1 MALNSKWKST
11 IDDAIDNS
19 DWDEYDDLIKREV
32 AGYRTR
38 FSGSNADW
46 KLFKAVVWTESGGPD
61 SDTWGKRAMQIGNPG
76 DPAYAVLRGGKEGA
90 DIILSDTLKRDLQS
104 GNINDPELNIR
115 AGIGY
120 VYVRLANTRFESVM
134 DTSDT
139 TDHDYTVVS
148 GDSFDAIAKKVG
160 TTIQVL
166 QDMNPTLK
174 VLHAKDTI
182 KYRKASVQ
190 RVLKS
195 WRPFTSKTIAQYYN
209 AGGDASYAEKLDYCL
224 SVMGKLKRT
233 PK

>member
-11 IDDAIDNS
+11 IDDAIDNL
-19 DWDEYDDLIKREV
+19 DWDDYDDLIKREV
-32 AGYRTR
+32 EGYRTR
-38 FSGSNADW
+38 FRGNNPSADW

-61 SDTWGKRAMQIGNPG
+61 SNVWDKRAMQIGNPG

-90 DIILSDTLKRDLQS
+90 DIILSDTLKRDLKT

-120 VYVRLANTRFESVM
+120 VYVRLANTQYESVL
-134 DTSDT
+134 DASDT
-139 TDHDYTVVS
+139 TDHVYAVVS

-166 QDMNPTLK
+166 QGMNPTLK
-174 VLHAKDTI
+174 VLHAKDSV
-182 KYRKASVQ
+182 KYRKASTQ

-209 AGGDASYAEKLDYCL
+209 AGGDPS
-224 SVMGKLKRT
+224 
-233 PK
+233 